1 MNQCWAF
8 DDQSCMRHLLS
19 ENLVSQVKAYS
30 KASIEE
36 SVAKA
41 AYPLVS
47 LSHSTSGPSATPAGV
62 PARGASFAH
71 SGIAFHIF
79 DAPNGDLK

>member
-30 KASIEE
+30 KALIEE

-47 LSHSTSGPSATPAGV
+47 LSHSTSGPSAPPAGV

-71 SGIAFHIF
+71 SGIVFHIF